1 MFDTRPDIVVD
12 YQFVIE
18 DKEELR
24 RIEEERA
31 RAREELRKF
40 RKATERY
47 EDAVYSSDIT
57 ETRLN
62 NMYVGLD
69 LSQRVH

>member
-1 MFDTRPDIVVD
+1 MLDTRPDIVVD
-12 YQFVIE
+12 FQFVIE
-18 DKEELR
+18 DKEKLR
-24 RIEEERA
+24 RIEEE

-57 ETRLN
+57 GEYLN
-62 NMYVGLD
+62 NMHVGLD
-69 LSQRVH
+69 LSQRVR

>member
-1 MFDTRPDIVVD
+1 MLDTRPDIVVD
-12 YQFVIE
+12 FQFVIE
-18 DKEELR
+18 YKEKLR

-57 ETRLN
+57 GEYLN
-62 NMYVGLD
+62 NMHVGLD
-69 LSQRVH
+69 LSQRVR

>member
-1 MFDTRPDIVVD
+1 MLDTRPDIVVD

-40 RKATERY
+40 RIMTERY
-47 EDAVYSSDIT
+47 EGAVYSSDIT
-57 ETRLN
+57 GEYLN
-62 NMYVGLD
+62 NRLD
-69 LSQRVH
+69 VSQRVR